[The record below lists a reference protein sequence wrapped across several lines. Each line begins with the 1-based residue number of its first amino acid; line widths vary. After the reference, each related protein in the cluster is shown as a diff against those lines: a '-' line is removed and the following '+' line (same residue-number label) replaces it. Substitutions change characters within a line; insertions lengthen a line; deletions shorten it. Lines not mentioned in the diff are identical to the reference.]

1 MKKFLVVLLA
11 VVVIF
16 TSTIPKQ
23 CAKADGLTLSMVA
36 SAAYALASGSGLG
49 FSMSVP
55 SGTTAEQ
62 YLSSKINSW
71 LQGRSLV
78 EAFGSELVRLQVGKL
93 LIPSKMVNAI
103 VQFWNSYKTEENIPE
118 NSSTG
123 VIVSRGSLDGYNV
136 GPHVNNGQSSTVAF
150 MQCMRSLVNE
160 PLFDVVSDSGY
171 SVTFFSNNGS
181 STSFSSWA
189 LYKDGVQVLRNTGNF
204 TLLSGWTGFKW
215 GFTVNSSGN
224 LYCTIG
230 SYYNNKT
237 GCYINNANM
246 PSGTTGF
253 VSSSITATIP
263 GAYSP
268 PESLNDLQSWEG
280 TVSNAPDTNLDQLL
294 EDIFD
299 QSAAGTLDVSGQ
311 VVDTPAEPE
320 VTSVPTAAPGDIIGG
335 LDTISG
341 QLEGI
346 DNTLTGVQE
355 GVGEAV
361 GQLEGINEGVGSISE
376 ALEVPTTSE
385 APAFKFD
392 LTTLF
397 PFCIPFDIYRFV
409 TMFNASPV
417 APHVQIPFNIPAI
430 GLQYTFDLDFSSFD
444 SVASVLRSVE
454 LIAFCVGLA
463 ILTSKVIRW

>member
-1 MKKFLVVLLA
+1 MKRFLFVLLA

-16 TSTIPKQ
+16 TSAIPKQ
-23 CAKADGLTLSMVA
+23 VAKADGLTLSMVA
-36 SAAYALASGSGLG
+36 SAAYAVASGSGLG

-55 SGTTAEQ
+55 SGETAEQ
-62 YLSSKINSW
+62 YLSNKINSW

-123 VIVSRGSLDGYNV
+123 VIVSRGSLDGFNV
-136 GPHVNNGQSSTVAF
+136 GPYAGDGQNNTSPYLDS
-150 MQCMRSLVNE
+150 MRSLTND
-160 PLFDVVSDSGY
+160 PLVDVVSDSGY
-171 SVTFFSNNGS
+171 CVTFTSRNGS
-181 STSFSSWA
+181 STRFTSWA
-189 LYKDGVQVLRNTGNF
+189 LYKDGVLVAQSNTGNYE
-204 TLLSGWTGFKW
+204 LYSGWSGFKW
-215 GFTVNSSGN
+215 GFTVSSSGS

-230 SYYNNKT
+230 SFYSNNT
-237 GCYINNANM
+237 WCYLNNVRISPV
-246 PSGTTGF
+246 PSGF
-253 VSSSITATIP
+253 EASSITATIP

-280 TVSNAPDTNLDQLL
+280 TVANAPDTNLDQLL

-299 QSAAGTLDVSGQ
+299 QSASGTLDVTGE
-311 VVDTPAEPE
+311 VVDTPAEP
-320 VTSVPTAAPGDIIGG
+320 VPTAAPTAAPG
-335 LDTISG
+335 TIDDVIG
-341 QLEGI
+341 QLGEMSG
-346 DNTLTGVQE
+346 TLEGVQE

-409 TMFNASPV
+409 TMFSASPV
-417 APHVQIPFNIPAI
+417 APHVQIPFNIPAV

>member
-1 MKKFLVVLLA
+1 MKRFLVVLLA

-16 TSTIPKQ
+16 TSVIPKQ
-23 CAKADGLTLSMVA
+23 EAKADGLTIAAISSCAYAIA
-36 SAAYALASGSGLG
+36 SASGMDFSFTGYDGLG
-49 FSMSVP
+49 VGQWM
-55 SGTTAEQ
+55 Q
-62 YLSSKINSW
+62 NRINSW
-71 LQGRSLV
+71 LAGRTV
-78 EAFGSELVRLQVGKL
+78 AEAFGSEVIRLTAGKL
-93 LIPSKMVNAI
+93 LVPSAAVAGIVSFLSDLKTKTGLSENMSTPKALGAIYEGSYINPHVYYNANQSGKTKPNVIMMEVNSAPVPGKVSLVEEMVNGTRCICA
-103 VQFWNSYKTEENIPE
+103 YD
-118 NSSTG
+118 STG
-123 VIVSRGSLDGYNV
+123 VRRGYTDLSEPTYEGFGFLMYSTANGRTNVNFYIGKDRHNDWTNPVSWSA
-136 GPHVNNGQSSTVAF
+136 P
-150 MQCMRSLVNE
+150 
-160 PLFDVVSDSGY
+160 
-171 SVTFFSNNGS
+171 
-181 STSFSSWA
+181 W
-189 LYKDGVQVLRNTGNF
+189 NF
-204 TLLSGWTGFKW
+204 
-215 GFTVNSSGN
+215 N
-224 LYCTIG
+224 
-230 SYYNNKT
+230 
-237 GCYINNANM
+237 
-246 PSGTTGF
+246 
-253 VSSSITATIP
+253 ITDTNQRQTAIIP

-268 PESLNDLQSWEG
+268 PQGLNDLQSWEG
-280 TVSNAPDTNLDQLL
+280 TVANAPDTNLDQHID
-294 EDIFD
+294 DIFD

-320 VTSVPTAAPGDIIGG
+320 VTPVPTAAPGDIVGG

-361 GQLEGINEGVGSISE
+361 GQLEGINEGVGSIAE
-376 ALEVPTTSE
+376 ALETPTSSE
-385 APAFKFD
+385 ASSFKYD

-430 GLQYTFDLDFSSFD
+430 GLQYTFDLDFSSFN